1 MSHNKIIMKNVDRW
15 LLPDGVEE
23 ILPEH
28 AQGVEQLRRQ
38 LLDLYGSWGYDLVV
52 PPLLEFTESLFSGVG
67 SDLELLTLKVTDQL
81 SGRMMGLR
89 ADMTPQAARM
99 DAHSFVR
106 KGVNRLCYADH
117 VLHAKPKSPLAIR
130 TPIQAGVE
138 LFGEAGLDAD
148 IEVISLLLES
158 LSAAGVDK
166 LTLDLGHVGIYRA
179 LIESVGVSAEQESA
193 LFSLLQTKDSVEITQ
208 WIDSNIACAEA
219 GQWLLALSTLSG
231 DQMVLEKAQT
241 ILADAPAEIQAAIDE
256 LAAVAN
262 VIAERYPAINIYFDL
277 SELRGYHYHT
287 GIVFAAYTEGF
298 GDAIANGGRY
308 DHIGEAFGRA
318 RPATGFGVNLT
329 SVMRV
334 SHTASHAATTG
345 IYVPAE
351 ETDTGAQWQ
360 AVQALRAQGE
370 RVVCGLSAAVDDMS
384 ELQCDRQLVLVDGE
398 YQVQALKSSIK

>member
-1 MSHNKIIMKNVDRW
+1 MKNVDRW

-23 ILPEH
+23 ILPEQ

-38 LLDLYGSWGYDLVV
+38 LLDVYNRWGYELVI

-99 DAHSFVR
+99 DAHSFMR

-130 TPIQAGVE
+130 TPFQAGVE
-138 LFGEAGLDAD
+138 LFGEAGLEAD

-158 LSAAGVDK
+158 LSVAGVDK

-179 LIESVGVSAEQESA
+179 LIESSDISKQQESELLA
-193 LFSLLQTKDSVEITQ
+193 LLQTKDSVEIQQ
-208 WIDSNIACAEA
+208 WISTNISSTAVGE
-219 GQWLLALSTLSG
+219 WLLALSRLSG
-231 DQMVLEKAQT
+231 DVSVLATAQT
-241 ILADAPAEIQAAIDE
+241 VLADAPAEVHAAIDE
-256 LAAVAN
+256 LIAVAN
-262 VIAERYPAINIYFDL
+262 IITARYPAINVYFDL

-287 GIVFAAYTEGF
+287 GIVFAAYAEGY

-318 RPATGFGVNLT
+318 RPATGFGLNLT
-329 SVMRV
+329 SVVRLLDFSSNQSVMGV
-334 SHTASHAATTG
+334 YA
-345 IYVPAE
+345 PADE
-351 ETDTGAQWQ
+351 SEAQWQ
-360 AVQALRAQGE
+360 VICELRAQGE
-370 RVVCGLSAAVDDMS
+370 RVVCGLSATVDDLS
-384 ELQCDRQLVLVDGE
+384 ELNCNRQLMLVDGA
-398 YQVQALKSSIK
+398 YVVQNV